1 VSASATEKNLDQSGR
16 RSKNFPEV
24 IQRIRKS
31 KVNIPA
37 MITSATM
44 IIFVSFGI
52 EVMLAMCPD
61 VLWFWTPFER
71 LV

>member
-1 VSASATEKNLDQSGR
+1 
-16 RSKNFPEV
+16 
-24 IQRIRKS
+24 
-31 KVNIPA
+31 
-37 MITSATM
+37 M
-44 IIFVSFGI
+44 IIFVSFAI